1 MNLNNPYLS
10 NVYPLSKI
18 IVYDGETG
26 EVIVHVDRITIAL
39 SLEEFALLVK
49 EFEAASLSMNAIMMT
64 KVLKPNKDQETN

>member
-18 IVYDGETG
+18 IVYDKETG

-49 EFEAASLSMNAIMMT
+49 EFEEASSAMNSIMLS
-64 KVLKPNKDQETN
+64 KVQKIDKDQEIN